1 LLHKATPVAD
11 KLDGYRISA
20 TPPETGRALLLCVTA
35 SLRLGGSAWGKRFTR
50 SSEVKT
56 HSTKEDIAACFSNT
70 GSWLAGADCISTSKR
85 LIYPNNDDICM
96 FALGIFSVPSYLID
110 TDTIPDVINNML
122 RISTL
127 WATDVR
133 KAMEKNVEVD

>member
-1 LLHKATPVAD
+1 
-11 KLDGYRISA
+11 
-20 TPPETGRALLLCVTA
+20 
-35 SLRLGGSAWGKRFTR
+35 
-50 SSEVKT
+50 
-56 HSTKEDIAACFSNT
+56 
-70 GSWLAGADCISTSKR
+70 
-85 LIYPNNDDICM
+85 M

>member
-1 LLHKATPVAD
+1 MLHKATPAAD

-20 TPPETGRALLLCVTA
+20 TSPAASSALLLCVTA
-35 SLRLGGSAWGKRFTR
+35 SARCGGASCGKRFAG
-50 SSEVKT
+50 SVEGKT
-56 HSTKEDIAACFSNT
+56 HSTNEDIAACFSNT
-70 GSWLAGADCISTSKR
+70 GSWLAGADCIRTSKR
-85 LIYPNNDDICM
+85 LIYPNIDDICV

-110 TDTIPDVINNML
+110 TDTIQDVINNML

-133 KAMEKNVEVD
+133 KAWRKM